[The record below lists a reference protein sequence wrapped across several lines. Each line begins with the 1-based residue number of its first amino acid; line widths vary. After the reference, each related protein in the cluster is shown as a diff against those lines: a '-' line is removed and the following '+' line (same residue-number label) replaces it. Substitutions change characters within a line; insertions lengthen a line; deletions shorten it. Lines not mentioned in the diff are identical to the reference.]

1 MTWRSN
7 KDGYIGMGA
16 STTATYLSSGT
27 HTITLQVIDSDGAT
41 GTASITITVGN
52 TVPVAT
58 ITYPATGAI
67 FDNTDL
73 IVFTGTGTDDEDGNL
88 YGSSLVWTSNIDGYI
103 GTGTS
108 FSTNLTAG
116 NHTINL
122 TVTDSN
128 GSAHSTTISITVN

>member
-1 MTWRSN
+1 
-7 KDGYIGMGA
+7 
-16 STTATYLSSGT
+16 
-27 HTITLQVIDSDGAT
+27 
-41 GTASITITVGN
+41 VGN
-52 TVPVAT
+52 TVPVAA
-58 ITYPATGAI
+58 ITYPATGAT
-67 FDNTDL
+67 FSDTDL

-116 NHTINL
+116 AHTINL

-128 GSAHSTTISITVN
+128 GAAHSVTISITVT